1 MNTQSKIIELI
12 EIANSYFSPITEED
26 IKEPYSRDEIEEAME
41 GLRMPD
47 VLMEMYLYQKTI
59 YFIDLHKE
67 FIPGWYFVDLH
78 HITTNIEIKN
88 DGRQR
93 MIDEYYEGNEELYVE
108 SLASDSTF
116 DWEPDMIPFLEDGS
130 GNFICVRTLPEDRS
144 VWAIYHDDDSKI
156 LNANLDLFILAR
168 IEFYRQGAYFQ
179 NSHGDLEQNWGLS
192 QEILGQIDPE
202 TEGDYMV

>member
-1 MNTQSKIIELI
+1 MSPQSKMIELI
-12 EIANSYFSPITEED
+12 ELANSCFSPITEED
-26 IKEPYSRDEIEEAME
+26 IKEPYSRDEIQEAME

-47 VLMEMYLYQKTI
+47 ILMEMYLYQKTI

-67 FIPGWYFVDLH
+67 FIPDWYFVDLY

-93 MIDEYYEGNEELYVE
+93 TIDEYYQGNKQSYVE
-108 SLASDSTF
+108 FFSSDSTF

-156 LNANLDLFILAR
+156 LNANLDLFILTR

-179 NSHGDLEQNWGLS
+179 NSHGDLEQDWSLS